1 MTGNQE
7 GFKSHY
13 EVQVDLELTSSLPQL
28 PRAWENTGMYVLT
41 VPIKC
46 ILEFNP
52 HFWP

>member
-13 EVQVDLELTSSLPQL
+13 KVQVDLKLTSSLPQP
-28 PRAWENTGMYVLT
+28 PRAWENTGVYVLT
-41 VPIKC
+41 APVKC
-46 ILEFNP
+46 ILGFNP